1 MTRPLASS
9 PAALT
14 ATALAAALALAAP
27 LAPAQVI
34 DVAQGP
40 LNAAGT
46 QVKPNIMFILDDSGS
61 MNFEFMPDEVG
72 LVKDWDRNEF
82 MVGYWSAQCNGVA
95 FDPSLEYAPPVNA
108 AGAAY
113 PNASFT
119 AAEATE
125 TEADAS

>member
-46 QVKPNIMFILDDSGS
+46 QGGWMINVDRMDALPPGS
-61 MNFEFMPDEVG
+61 
-72 LVKDWDRNEF
+72 
-82 MVGYWSAQCNGVA
+82 
-95 FDPSLEYAPPVNA
+95 A
-108 AGAAY
+108 AGSLTPRHFHTAGANQTLQ
-113 PNASFT
+113 NADDC
-119 AAEATE
+119 AHATPCRYS
-125 TEADAS
+125 A

>member
-72 LVKDWDRNEF
+72 
-82 MVGYWSAQCNGVA
+82 M
-95 FDPSLEYAPPVNA
+95 
-108 AGAAY
+108 
-113 PNASFT
+113 T
-119 AAEATE
+119 
-125 TEADAS
+125 